1 MWLYFAKCL
10 QVQQPLWGRCKYQ
23 QNYACA
29 FKWLSIFECICL
41 KFRLSAPPDSKSKHG
56 VFWGLGR
63 VLWKISHPE
72 PNTIFAILGKERE
85 ALGLSVSGRNLTG
98 RWYGMRSSIFN
109 SQDSWLP
116 ATDYPRA
123 SRSFP
128 RIAGLRNYICW
139 NYQPVKNRHK
149 SAAG

>member
-10 QVQQPLWGRCKYQ
+10 QVQPLWGRCKYQ

-98 RWYGMRSSIFN
+98 RWYGMRSSILARIPGFRQRIIPEPRVPSRG
-109 SQDSWLP
+109 SQAWGTRLSQIDKYTTEDES
-116 ATDYPRA
+116 
-123 SRSFP
+123 
-128 RIAGLRNYICW
+128 
-139 NYQPVKNRHK
+139 K
-149 SAAG
+149 